1 MSRTIFRIYALT
13 FTLIL
18 LGLSGGCSTLPKLP
32 GLGKADPKP
41 PVPKLEPGQPT
52 VKLKLSSAGGE
63 PQRLRLPLEKGMLIE
78 DALKAVGATREFHHM
93 SLLVLRTLPDGKKMK
108 LEIPYDKSKSGV
120 EPAYNY
126 ALVPD
131 DLLLVEE
138 ISLSPFDSLLDALG
152 DPLVDRY
159 RRT

>member
-1 MSRTIFRIYALT
+1 
-13 FTLIL
+13 
-18 LGLSGGCSTLPKLP
+18 
-32 GLGKADPKP
+32 
-41 PVPKLEPGQPT
+41 
-52 VKLKLSSAGGE
+52 VKLRLSSARGE

-108 LEIPYDKSKSGV
+108 LEIPYDKSKRGV

-126 ALVPD
+126 ALLPD
-131 DLLLVEE
+131 DLILVEE